1 MVTILGGVRVVFLI
15 KDLQLSGGVGV
26 IVTHARNLALDHGFD
41 VTLVTTGSQD
51 QPSWAYAD
59 LPHIHLLP
67 LAEAVNEEF
76 DVAVST
82 WWETAYSLF
91 SLRAKRYASFV
102 QSIEDRFYTG
112 HESLDRLGAR
122 LTLDLPVSFITEAS
136 WIAETLAELRPDAP
150 VHLVRN
156 GIDKETFAPLAQVT
170 ANNDQPLRVLI
181 EGSSESWFK
190 AIPAALR
197 SVDLM
202 SEPHRL
208 TLVCPTREGLKPR
221 DAARATGPLTA
232 AELADVYGDTDV
244 LLKLSRVEGMYGPP
258 LEGFHRGAT
267 CVTTEVTGHDE
278 YIRHGVNAL
287 IVDWDDERGTAAQ
300 LDLLARDR
308 ELLLSLRQGALE
320 TAREWPDWSQ
330 SSARFSEA
338 LRAVAASELPDPY
351 VHLPDLMRTL
361 SVGLDKER
369 GSRGHYRKVAADA
382 GRWRK
387 VSSLPG
393 LAQLFAARRKLK
405 KLLGRSL
412 GEHGADGG

>member
-1 MVTILGGVRVVFLI
+1 MRVAFLT

-26 IVTHARNLALDHGFD
+26 VLTHARNLAADHGFD
-41 VTLVTTGSQD
+41 VTLVTTAGQAEPD
-51 QPSWAYAD
+51 WDYEH
-59 LPHIHLLP
+59 LPHLNVAS
-67 LAEAVNEEF
+67 LADTRGEEF
-76 DVAVST
+76 DLAIST
-82 WWETAYSLF
+82 WWETAYALF
-91 SLRAKRYASFV
+91 DLKARRYASFV
-102 QSIEDRFYTG
+102 QSLEDRFYRP
-112 HESLDRLGAR
+112 HESLDRLSAR
-122 LTLDLPVSFITEAS
+122 LTLELPVSFITEAS
-136 WIAETLAELRPDAP
+136 WIAETLAELRPGVP

-156 GIDKETFAPLAQVT
+156 GIDKDLFAPLDTLVP
-170 ANNDQPLRVLI
+170 NNDAPLRVLI
-181 EGSSESWFK
+181 EGDPASWFK
-190 AIPAALR
+190 GIGAAIN
-197 SVDLM
+197 SVKAM
-202 SEPHRL
+202 REPHSMQ
-208 TLVCPTREGLKPR
+208 LVCPTRQGLAPE
-221 DAARATGPLTA
+221 DARRAVGPLTTQ
-232 AELADVYGDTDV
+232 ELAAVYSDTDV

-287 IVDWDDERGTAAQ
+287 IVDWDDERGTASQ

-308 ELLLSLRQGALE
+308 ELLLTLRQGALE

-330 SSARFSEA
+330 SSARFAEA

-412 GEHGADGG
+412 GEQGADGG